1 MEPCLGK
8 GWFAVTTYRVMAE
21 RDRRSWVLRVPNLDD
36 IATQV
41 RRLTE
46 EARIYPGSIP
56 GAASL
61 P

>member
-1 MEPCLGK
+1 
-8 GWFAVTTYRVMAE
+8 MAE